1 MKFFNLDCHISVIAD
16 LNKIFTDLGHE
27 VTSWS
32 VSGHNFVFDR
42 EPAKVDIVNQHTWQ
56 SLDDDMCER
65 FYQRYKD
72 ELSVYDGFICT
83 YPLTFA
89 KLYEKFNKPIILH
102 IPIRYEVPFHNN
114 KNKWESFNEYLKERI
129 DKGLII
135 PVANSEYDK
144 RYFEFFVKRECKLI
158 PNICEYTNTKWN
170 PTKDQFLYSSRLP
183 ANLDPNTIVNKNNLG
198 RYKWED
204 LVTYK
209 GMIIVP
215 YTCST
220 MSIFEHYNANI
231 PLFCPSK
238 KYMMELYESF
248 GHVVLSELTW
258 NRVYGVPP
266 GSVIDCDRDNDP
278 NQYNNLEIMSRWI
291 DYSDF
296 YNQDSMPHIIYFD
309 STSDLLEK
317 LNSTD
322 LQDVSKKMSEFNKVR
337 KEKIYN
343 DWNKILESL

>member
-1 MKFFNLDCHISVIAD
+1 
-16 LNKIFTDLGHE
+16 
-27 VTSWS
+27 
-32 VSGHNFVFDR
+32 
-42 EPAKVDIVNQHTWQ
+42 
-56 SLDDDMCER
+56 
-65 FYQRYKD
+65 
-72 ELSVYDGFICT
+72 
-83 YPLTFA
+83 
-89 KLYEKFNKPIILH
+89 
-102 IPIRYEVPFHNN
+102 
-114 KNKWESFNEYLKERI
+114 
-129 DKGLII
+129 
-135 PVANSEYDK
+135 
-144 RYFEFFVKRECKLI
+144 
-158 PNICEYTNTKWN
+158 
-170 PTKDQFLYSSRLP
+170 
-183 ANLDPNTIVNKNNLG
+183 
-198 RYKWED
+198 
-204 LVTYK
+204 
-209 GMIIVP
+209 
-215 YTCST
+215 

-309 STSDLLEK
+309 SSSDLLEK